1 MSWLSK
7 QFRSFKKA
15 VIPREIREPFTKLGK
30 AIPNE
35 ITGAWDDVIKGSAQL
50 GEAIGFSGLVDK
62 AGYGPADTSTTPA
75 QAPSAQIDQTEI
87 MRARDRLRR
96 NVYRAQGRAS
106 TVRTGF
112 GAAQYTGQPK
122 SLLGS

>member
-1 MSWLSK
+1 MSWLTK

-62 AGYGPADTSTTPA
+62 AGYGPDASIPSVGD
-75 QAPSAQIDQTEI
+75 APSPQIGQTEV

-96 NVYRAQGRAS
+96 GVYRAQGRAS
-106 TVRTGF
+106 TVRTGSS
-112 GAAQYTGQPK
+112 APYTGQPK